1 MTLCVYAKRMQVPEE
16 ARRSSV
22 SLKVKFAGRCWE
34 LRSGP
39 LEKQQVLLL
48 PELSLWPQGPNH
60 MQVYHYISVLLLV
73 RIYTTCSDFT
83 SERLALPHCT
93 C

>member
-48 PELSLWPQGPNH
+48 PELSLPPLAVLDLFVCQFCHMLNIFNH
-60 MQVYHYISVLLLV
+60 ILSLGLSLYLLF
-73 RIYTTCSDFT
+73 C
-83 SERLALPHCT
+83 
-93 C
+93 